1 MTEETAHFTSTDP
14 AEIHSTPP
22 YRPTREQTLKTV
34 QDKWPGHI
42 TIASDRA
49 SFSGC
54 RIITFFSGGWTGL
67 TPEDNDAFESQVF
80 ARVDE
85 LEALHTAAI
94 NSLPPEMKTI
104 QDLDDSDLMLTPAEL
119 MNLYFSTRANLLVLD
134 WKINNEGAI
143 TVIVTTQLDAED
155 LEEMQEVNVRVNLE
169 MREWREKRAKEKAE
183 RQAEAME
190 ERRLIEVGRTAE
202 TYNLAGRV
210 RELET
215 ELAEARKA
223 AKP

>member
-22 YRPTREQTLKTV
+22 YRPTREQTFKTV

-42 TIASDRA
+42 SWASDRA
-49 SFSGC
+49 NFAGC
-54 RIITFFSGGWTGL
+54 RVITFDENAVYGL
-67 TPEDNDAFESQVF
+67 EEKDENEFGLQMHESSKSESF
-80 ARVDE
+80 
-85 LEALHTAAI
+85 TASA
-94 NSLPPEMKTI
+94 E
-104 QDLDDSDLMLTPAEL
+104 EL
-119 MNLYFSTRANLLVLD
+119 MNLYFSTRANLLVVSMTTT
-134 WKINNEGAI
+134 ASSI
-143 TVIVTTQLDAED
+143 TVLVTTQMDNED
-155 LEEMQEVNVRVNLE
+155 LEEFQEIQTRVNLE

-210 RELET
+210 RELEA
-215 ELAEARKA
+215 ELAEMRKA
-223 AKP
+223 ARAP

>member
-22 YRPTREQTLKTV
+22 YRPTREQTFKTV

-54 RIITFFSGGWTGL
+54 RVITFCEGTVLGL
-67 TPEDNDAFESQVF
+67 TQEDKEAFVGDLTAHGASITTPEDA
-80 ARVDE
+80 
-85 LEALHTAAI
+85 
-94 NSLPPEMKTI
+94 
-104 QDLDDSDLMLTPAEL
+104 
-119 MNLYFSTRANLLVLD
+119 MNLYFSKRANLLMLD
-134 WKINNEGAI
+134 WKLDGVGGI
-143 TVIVTTQLDAED
+143 TCFVTTQLDAED
-155 LEEMQEVNVRVNLE
+155 LEEMQEVNTRVNLE

-210 RELET
+210 RELEA
-215 ELAEARKA
+215 ELAEMRKA
-223 AKP
+223 ARAP

>member
-22 YRPTREQTLKTV
+22 YRPTREQTFKTV

-42 TIASDRA
+42 TLASDRA

-54 RIITFFSGGWTGL
+54 RIVTFTSEGAYGL
-67 TPEDNDAFESQVF
+67 TDDDDDVFATERAETACYNPED
-80 ARVDE
+80 
-85 LEALHTAAI
+85 
-94 NSLPPEMKTI
+94 M
-104 QDLDDSDLMLTPAEL
+104 

-134 WKINNEGAI
+134 WKLAVDGGI
-143 TVIVTTQLDAED
+143 TVVVTTQLDAED
-155 LEEMQEVNVRVNLE
+155 LEEMQEVNTRVNLE

-210 RELET
+210 RELEA

-223 AKP
+223 ARAP

>member
-54 RIITFFSGGWTGL
+54 RVISFKDYGAMGLETEDAHLFNEQMTELLQGGI
-67 TPEDNDAFESQVF
+67 
-80 ARVDE
+80 DE
-85 LEALHTAAI
+85 GIE
-94 NSLPPEMKTI
+94 NPM
-104 QDLDDSDLMLTPAEL
+104 LDPADQ
-119 MNLYFSTRANLLVLD
+119 MNLYFSKRTNLLVLD
-134 WKINNEGAI
+134 WKITNEGEITAI
-143 TVIVTTQLDAED
+143 ITTQLDAED
-155 LEEMQEVNVRVNLE
+155 LEEMREVNTRVNLE

-210 RELET
+210 RELEA
-215 ELAEARKA
+215 ELAELRKA
-223 AKP
+223 ARAP

>member
-22 YRPTREQTLKTV
+22 YRPTREQTFKTV

-54 RIITFFSGGWTGL
+54 RIITFTAVGAEGL
-67 TPEDNDAFESQVF
+67 TQEDAAKLVEDTYAAGLSV
-80 ARVDE
+80 
-85 LEALHTAAI
+85 LTA
-94 NSLPPEMKTI
+94 E
-104 QDLDDSDLMLTPAEL
+104 QL

-210 RELET
+210 RELEA

>member
-22 YRPTREQTLKTV
+22 YRPTREQTFKTV

-42 TIASDRA
+42 TLASDRA

-54 RIITFFSGGWTGL
+54 RIITFNSLGAYGL
-67 TPEDNDAFESQVF
+67 TFEDDVVF
-80 ARVDE
+80 ATE
-85 LEALHTAAI
+85 QA
-94 NSLPPEMKTI
+94 KTVCHN
-104 QDLDDSDLMLTPAEL
+104 AEDM

-134 WKINNEGAI
+134 WKPAAEGDI
-143 TVIVTTQLDAED
+143 TVVVTTQLDAED
-155 LEEMQEVNVRVNLE
+155 LEEMQEVNTRVNLE

-210 RELET
+210 RELEA

-223 AKP
+223 ARAP

>member
-42 TIASDRA
+42 TLASDRA

-54 RIITFFSGGWTGL
+54 RVITFCGGTALGL
-67 TPEDNDAFESQVF
+67 TQEDKEAFVKDLEAHGAPINAPEDA
-80 ARVDE
+80 
-85 LEALHTAAI
+85 
-94 NSLPPEMKTI
+94 
-104 QDLDDSDLMLTPAEL
+104 
-119 MNLYFSTRANLLVLD
+119 MNLYFSKRANLLMLD
-134 WKINNEGAI
+134 WKLDGVGGI
-143 TVIVTTQLDAED
+143 TCFVTTQLDAED
-155 LEEMQEVNVRVNLE
+155 LEEMQEVNTRVNLE

-210 RELET
+210 RELEA
-215 ELAEARKA
+215 ELAEMRKA
-223 AKP
+223 ARAT